1 MKRSP
6 IKRKRSKPRR
16 GRVVDRSYRE
26 FIASLPCCV
35 CEKWGTKQDARTEAA
50 HVGVRGIGQKCSDR
64 DTLPICGRHHRNG
77 RFSHHVMG
85 KGFWEFW
92 GIVIEDEIAKYNRRY
107 EQEMN
112 VSLVSDSK

>member
-6 IKRKRSKPRR
+6 IKRRRSKPRR
-16 GRVVDRSYRE
+16 GRVVDTARLAWMATQPCLISGEMDATTHHVRE
-26 FIASLPCCV
+26 YGSP
-35 CEKWGTKQDARTEAA
+35 KDDTRTIRLAWRYHLHGFSGKPNLSIEHLGKKKFEAA
-50 HVGVRGIGQKCSDR
+50 H
-64 DTLPICGRHHRNG
+64 
-77 RFSHHVMG
+77 
-85 KGFWEFW
+85 